1 MKKLVAVICLV
12 FFVGAFANAQTT
24 STDNKEKS
32 EKVVKCTEAEKANC
46 EKSAAKSGAKCE
58 TTDAKSSAGCSS
70 SAKAGSCCKSGSA
83 SNGSTSAGS
92 CCSKGK
98 GDKAEAA
105 PSEMKKSKSSKSTA
119 QVAPAK
125 K

>member
-1 MKKLVAVICLV
+1 MKKLFAVVCLV

-24 STDNKEKS
+24 STEPTKEKT
-32 EKVVKCTEAEKANC
+32 EKVVKCTEAEKAQC
-46 EKSAAKSGAKCE
+46 EKNAKKEGAKCE

-70 SAKAGSCCKSGSA
+70 SAKAGSCCKSGNA
-83 SNGSTSAGS
+83 SAGS

-98 GDKAEAA
+98 AEGKAEAA
-105 PSEMKKSKSSKSTA
+105 PEENMKQSKKVKTA
-119 QVAPAK
+119 NVVEPK